1 MVVRLAIALI
11 PLFLLVAS
19 PFASSTP
26 AQSATWIVTLKVE
39 GMT

>member
-1 MVVRLAIALI
+1 MAVRLAIALI

-19 PFASSTP
+19 PFSSP
-26 AQSATWIVTLKVE
+26 VRAQSTTWVVTLKVE